1 MVDPIAI
8 KSPSLF
14 WANLHE
20 YNHSV
25 VVGSFIAKKFFL
37 PTLSDAHLT
46 AHFLRVA
53 GAQIC
58 IWFGLQKHLSVSR
71 FRFLFCK
78 SSCCQPPK
86 SICQSHV
93 ANFVSL
99 IFSLLPIPPLPST
112 ALKFP
117 ETGTLFKIVRYCI
130 DVMSNVNWIN
140 DRKQIFNRY
149 TNTFWDMVIFCTDIH
164 PFQASFGA
172 IFWMIWLLKVM
183 KFFCSAILCISV
195 LISLIS
201 LSIAHTFDPIFPL
214 W

>member
-1 MVDPIAI
+1 MLKKPVKQFSALKTCCILFLVLYCNHTGEIRTKFWFGNNLVVDPIDI
-8 KSPSLF
+8 KSTSLF
-14 WANLHE
+14 WANLYE
-20 YNHSV
+20 CNKSV

-99 IFSLLPIPPLPST
+99 ISSLLPTFHPSVALNSFEISWNRNIVQNCPL
-112 ALKFP
+112 LHWCHVKCQ
-117 ETGTLFKIVRYCI
+117 L
-130 DVMSNVNWIN
+130 N
-140 DRKQIFNRY
+140 
-149 TNTFWDMVIFCTDIH
+149 
-164 PFQASFGA
+164 
-172 IFWMIWLLKVM
+172 
-183 KFFCSAILCISV
+183 
-195 LISLIS
+195 
-201 LSIAHTFDPIFPL
+201 
-214 W
+214 

>member
-1 MVDPIAI
+1 MWLSHWRNQD
-8 KSPSLF
+8 KSLIWQQLGGRSYWHNVNQF
-14 WANLHE
+14 IWAYLHE
-20 YNHSV
+20 YNQSV
-25 VVGSFIAKKFFL
+25 LVGRFVAKRIFFL

-117 ETGTLFKIVRYCI
+117 EAGTLFKIVRFCI
-130 DVMSNVNWIN
+130 GVRSN
-140 DRKQIFNRY
+140 KE
-149 TNTFWDMVIFCTDIH
+149 
-164 PFQASFGA
+164 
-172 IFWMIWLLKVM
+172 
-183 KFFCSAILCISV
+183 
-195 LISLIS
+195 
-201 LSIAHTFDPIFPL
+201 
-214 W
+214 

>member
-1 MVDPIAI
+1 MVDPIDI
-8 KSPSLF
+8 KSTSLF

-86 SICQSHV
+86 
-93 ANFVSL
+93 AFVSL
-99 IFSLLPIPPLPST
+99 MLPTLSVLSPLCCQLSIPLLPST

-130 DVMSNVNWIN
+130 DVMSNVN
-140 DRKQIFNRY
+140 
-149 TNTFWDMVIFCTDIH
+149 
-164 PFQASFGA
+164 
-172 IFWMIWLLKVM
+172 
-183 KFFCSAILCISV
+183 
-195 LISLIS
+195 
-201 LSIAHTFDPIFPL
+201 
-214 W
+214 

>member
-25 VVGSFIAKKFFL
+25 VVGSFIAKNSFSLHCPMPTSRLIFSEWQARKFA
-37 PTLSDAHLT
+37 S
-46 AHFLRVA
+46 
-53 GAQIC
+53 G
-58 IWFGLQKHLSVSR
+58 SV
-71 FRFLFCK
+71 C
-78 SSCCQPPK
+78 K
-86 SICQSHV
+86 SICQSQDSDFYSAKAVV
-93 ANFVSL
+93 ANLPKAFVSL
-99 IFSLLPIPPLPST
+99 MLPTLSVLSPLCCQLSIPLLPST

-149 TNTFWDMVIFCTDIH
+149 TNTFWDMVIFLHRHT
-164 PFQASFGA
+164 SF
-172 IFWMIWLLKVM
+172 
-183 KFFCSAILCISV
+183 SS
-195 LISLIS
+195 
-201 LSIAHTFDPIFPL
+201 
-214 W
+214 

>member
-37 PTLSDAHLT
+37 PTLSDTHLT

-58 IWFGLQKHLSVSR
+58 ICFGLQKHLSVSR

-99 IFSLLPIPPLPST
+99 ISSLLPTFHPSVALNSFEISWNRNIVQNCPSFALMSDQMSFEFELDT
-112 ALKFP
+112 AKMF
-117 ETGTLFKIVRYCI
+117 
-130 DVMSNVNWIN
+130 D
-140 DRKQIFNRY
+140 DRIADKSEKQK
-149 TNTFWDMVIFCTDIH
+149 
-164 PFQASFGA
+164 ASE
-172 IFWMIWLLKVM
+172 
-183 KFFCSAILCISV
+183 
-195 LISLIS
+195 
-201 LSIAHTFDPIFPL
+201 
-214 W
+214 